1 MINGDLQPTVG
12 NLEIG
17 ETVCI
22 GYFSQLTK
30 DMDEN
35 KRVINYLQEVA
46 EEVKTSVGTTSVTDL
61 LEQFIPTFNIHGTL
75 ISNYLVGEKKTPL
88 LVENFD

>member
-1 MINGDLQPTVG
+1 MQPTTG

-17 ETVCI
+17 ETVHI

-46 EEVKTSVGTTSVTDL
+46 DEVKTSVGTTSVTDL
-61 LEQFIPTFNIHGTL
+61 LEQFLFPRSTHGTL
-75 ISNYLVGEKKTPL
+75 ISKLSGGET
-88 LVENFD
+88 